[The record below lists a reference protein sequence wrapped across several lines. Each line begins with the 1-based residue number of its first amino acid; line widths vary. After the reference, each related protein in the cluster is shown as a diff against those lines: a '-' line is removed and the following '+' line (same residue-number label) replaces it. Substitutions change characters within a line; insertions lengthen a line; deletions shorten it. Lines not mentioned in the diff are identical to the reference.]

1 MSGGVMEWPSVGFV
15 SSLSVQDRWAELQ
28 EVVRSRFLGQAS
40 QRRAGGA
47 LHSAWQFLRTSAPG
61 SIAVTALG

>member
-1 MSGGVMEWPSVGFV
+1 MSGGVMEWRSVGFV

-47 LHSAWQFLRTSAPG
+47 LHSAKLKLIQVHPVAFYISER
-61 SIAVTALG
+61 